1 MSIAAKICGLS
12 TEAAVAA
19 AVSEGA
25 AFVGFIFYPPSPRA
39 VSAKK
44 AAELCAGVPRVV
56 ARVGSFVDADDEAI
70 ASVLDAA
77 PIDILQFHGNES
89 PERVADAKAR
99 FARPVMKAVSIA
111 GAEDVAASARY
122 EDVADMLLFD
132 AKPPRRPDALPG
144 GNGLAFDWGLI
155 AGRSWRRPWMLS
167 GGLSAELLP
176 EAVRI
181 SGATMVDVSSGVE
194 SRPGVKDLGK
204 IRAFL
209 AVARALG

>member
-12 TEAAVAA
+12 TEAAVTA
-19 AVSEGA
+19 AVAEGA
-25 AFVGFIFYPPSPRA
+25 AFVGFVFYLPSPRA
-39 VSAKK
+39 VSVEK
-44 AAELCAGVPRVV
+44 AAELCAGVPRAV
-56 ARVGSFVDADDEAI
+56 ARVGLFVDADDDAI
-70 ASVLDAA
+70 RDVLDAV
-77 PIDILQFHGNES
+77 PVDILQFHGNES
-89 PERVADAKAR
+89 PARVADAKAR
-99 FARPVMKAVSIA
+99 FARPVMKVVSIA
-111 GAEDVAASARY
+111 GPEDVAASTRY

-144 GNGLAFDWGLI
+144 GNGLAFDWELI

-209 AVARALG
+209 AAARALG